1 MKIFKGTKIYSML
14 TGSCP
19 VCQEESMYLEDN
31 PYKISSILKMHE
43 RCSNCGLKY
52 KIEPS
57 FFFGAMY
64 VSYGL
69 NVALAI
75 ATFIISHVFLG
86 AGLLPCFFAIIGS
99 LLVLMPVTLRMSRS
113 IWINIFKNY
122 NKNFA
127 KA

>member
-1 MKIFKGTKIYSML
+1 MVSQHPEGCYALYTLLYAVCLLFITFSALGQEYSL
-14 TGSCP
+14 T
-19 VCQEESMYLEDN
+19 
-31 PYKISSILKMHE
+31 
-43 RCSNCGLKY
+43 
-52 KIEPS
+52 S
-57 FFFGAMY
+57 F
-64 VSYGL
+64 GL